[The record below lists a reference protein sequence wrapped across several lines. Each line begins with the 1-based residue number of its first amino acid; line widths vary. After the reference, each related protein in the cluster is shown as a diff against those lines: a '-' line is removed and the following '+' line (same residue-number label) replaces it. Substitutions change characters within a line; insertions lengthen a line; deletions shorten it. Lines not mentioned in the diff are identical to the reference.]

1 MFSLIFPSERFIS
14 LEISR
19 TVVRQQRKIVIIL
32 LEKIDFFTI
41 GPRGEIS
48 VNKEKNIQGG
58 AFFIENNEITLTNM
72 RKNNDAMV
80 MVNKTTMFE
89 PGNSCNFING
99 NVILQVN
106 FCKKF
111 TFKDFCCIRK
121 N

>member
-1 MFSLIFPSERFIS
+1 LFSLIFPSERFIS

-106 FCKKF
+106 F
-111 TFKDFCCIRK
+111 
-121 N
+121 